1 MFGDFDNPESMIMWC
16 ARGPRSPTSPPRVR
30 HFFRGHGKP
39 PPPPVP
45 PAKKAVPSSAVPPPK
60 KAVVPK
66 TPDIEHIMAV
76 TPPSRRPLGELDAN
90 SLTARAIATPAKPS
104 REIPFAIA
112 EPVATPAEITEWKKP
127 ARGRGGVALVAAVVC
142 AIVYATHV
150 SRAAPPTMLLEK
162 PPPNYVLV
170 PPRPAPTTAAP
181 TPEPRVV
188 RESLAPAVPAAP
200 EPVPASPNA
209 RAEPFAPIVPAEPFV
224 FLCPGAPDAAATDPG
239 APAAAATVRVA
250 PRQPSLDFRHSR
262 VLVVHPAARLR
273 GRAERLLALARLLI
287 KPFRPPPRA
296 ACITPFACV

>member
-1 MFGDFDNPESMIMWC
+1 
-16 ARGPRSPTSPPRVR
+16 
-30 HFFRGHGKP
+30 
-39 PPPPVP
+39 
-45 PAKKAVPSSAVPPPK
+45 VPPPK

-66 TPDIEHIMAV
+66 TPDIEHIIAV
-76 TPPSRRPLGELDAN
+76 TPPSRRALGELDGN

-127 ARGRGGVALVAAVVC
+127 VRGRGGVALVAAVVC
-142 AIVYATHV
+142 AIVFATNV
-150 SRAAPPTMLLEK
+150 DRAAPLTMLLAS

-170 PPRPAPTTAAP
+170 PPRPAPITAAP

-200 EPVPASPNA
+200 EPVPASPKA
-209 RAEPFAPIVPAEPFV
+209 RTEPFAPIVPAEPFV
-224 FLCPGAPDAAATDPG
+224 FLCPGAPDD
-239 APAAAATVRVA
+239 AATVRVA

-273 GRAERLLALARLLI
+273 GRAERLLALARHLI